1 MIVYLG
7 EQFQPLE
14 SIKQTLAN
22 QNLTIN
28 FFGDR
33 STPYCKT
40 FLIFPIRITSKDSH
54 CSYCV
59 AFGGNAVIHH
69 LEYIVYVDVS
79 HATGCTVG
87 VSSYRPFLVGFTG
100 QFVCLG

>member
-40 FLIFPIRITSKDSH
+40 LLIFPIRITS
-54 CSYCV
+54 
-59 AFGGNAVIHH
+59 IR
-69 LEYIVYVDVS
+69 IVLI
-79 HATGCTVG
+79 AL
-87 VSSYRPFLVGFTG
+87 RLVGMPLFIT
-100 QFVCLG
+100 